1 MFHRPIFLPSLPK
14 SGSGL
19 RTALEQDCRGL
30 PDFTR
35 AQALLED
42 SSTMSKAQSASNN
55 TLYSWGRYPA
65 PVDQEIVR
73 LRSLDEPLPLPLNGR
88 SMLPY
93 GLGRSYGDSCLNSHN
108 ALIPISEFNN
118 FIAFDPSSGI
128 LRAQAGVSLASI
140 LEVFVPKGWFLP
152 VSPGTKFVT
161 LGGAIAN
168 DIHGKNHHVAGTFG
182 CHVQRFE
189 LVRSSGERLLCSNT
203 ENPQLFAATI
213 GGMGLTGL
221 ITWVDVRLIPIT
233 SPYLDTRT
241 TKFRNLDEFFD
252 ISRESD
258 SLFEYSVSWVDC
270 TSQGANLGRGLFMAG
285 NFSKQAKTRRRATP
299 SIPFPCEAP
308 SWLLNSLF
316 MKSFNT
322 LYYNKQLS
330 REVNGLT
337 HYEPFFYP
345 LDSILNWNRMYG
357 KRGFFQYQFV
367 VPFEQDR
374 GIIKEIFRRITAS
387 KRASFLAVL
396 KTFGDVS
403 SPGMMS
409 FPRKGVTLALD
420 FPNHGAPTLQLMTEL
435 DAVVLQAGGTLYPAK
450 DARMTPEGFRASYPR
465 LEEFKK
471 YVDPRFSSSLWRRV
485 LEIS

>member
-1 MFHRPIFLPSLPK
+1 
-14 SGSGL
+14 
-19 RTALEQDCRGL
+19 
-30 PDFTR
+30 
-35 AQALLED
+35 
-42 SSTMSKAQSASNN
+42 MSKNSN
-55 TLYSWGRYPA
+55 TRPYYSWGKFPP
-65 PVDQEIVR
+65 PVNQEAVA
-73 LRSLDEPLPLPLNGR
+73 LRSLSEPLPATADGR
-88 SMLPY
+88 SLLGY
-93 GLGRSYGDSCLNSHN
+93 GLGRSYGDSCLNCNN
-108 ALIPISEFNN
+108 ALIPMAGFDN
-118 FIAFDPSSGI
+118 FISFDPSTGI
-128 LRAQAGVSLASI
+128 LRAEAGVSLASI
-140 LEVFVPKGWFLP
+140 LATFVPKSWFLP

-182 CHVQRFE
+182 RHVPRFE
-189 LVRSSGERLLCSNT
+189 LLRSTGERLVCSPSENT
-203 ENPQLFAATI
+203 QLYAATI
-213 GGMGLTGL
+213 GGLGLTGL
-221 ITWVDVRLIPIT
+221 ITWAEVKLIPIS

-258 SLFEYSVSWVDC
+258 ALFEYSVSWVDC
-270 TSQGANLGRGLFMAG
+270 TSQGENLGRGLFMAG
-285 NFSKQAKTRRRATP
+285 NFSKQTKPGTRRSP

-316 MKSFNT
+316 MKGFNT

-330 REVNGLT
+330 REVNRLSQ
-337 HYEPFFYP
+337 YEPFFYP

-396 KTFGDVS
+396 KTFGDIS
-403 SPGMMS
+403 SPGLMS

-420 FPNHGAPTLQLMTEL
+420 FPNQGAPTLKLMSEL
-435 DAVVLQAGGTLYPAK
+435 DSIVLGAGGTLYPAK
-450 DARMTPEGFRASYPR
+450 DARMTPEGFRASHPK
-465 LEEFKK
+465 LNEFIK
-471 YVDPRFSSSLWRRV
+471 YVDPHFSSSLWRRV
-485 LEIS
+485 MEIA